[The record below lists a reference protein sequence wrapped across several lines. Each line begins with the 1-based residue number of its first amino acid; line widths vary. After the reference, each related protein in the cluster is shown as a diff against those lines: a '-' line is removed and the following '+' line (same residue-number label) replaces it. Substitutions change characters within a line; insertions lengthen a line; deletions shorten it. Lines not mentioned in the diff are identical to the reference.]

1 MSSRSFD
8 NVIRERID
16 KIHQIRLAK
25 VLPRSITKLDR
36 AQKAL
41 DNAIE

>member
-8 NVIRERID
+8 DIIRERID

-25 VLPRSITKLDR
+25 ALPRSIAKLDR